1 MEVSAEWTRCSCQT
15 NGLYIETHI
24 RNLEK
29 RVYRG
34 VLRVYIAEINSR
46 WGDYSGNQYHFA
58 FLGFADINAISL
70 DPQEEGFFVSTW
82 IPKDYYPDIEKE
94 DVDNLAVFAVLFNS
108 TAHTQYAHPPDKN
121 PFNAYYVDAMD
132 VDMSKNVPPSVSI
145 VSPKNGYLYLFDR
158 EIMKMGK
165 TVIIGKKTVE
175 INVWDDD
182 GIDKI
187 EIYVDGTPR
196 KTLTDE
202 NTWIWKDVGDHA
214 LLVKAYDTEGHNA
227 IDIVNAFIM
236 AI

>member
-94 DVDNLAVFAVLFNS
+94 DVDNLAVFVVLFNS
-108 TAHTQYAHPPDKN
+108 TAHTQYANPPDKN

-132 VDMSKNVPPSVSI
+132 VYMPENVPPSVSI
-145 VSPKNGYLYLFDR
+145 TSPRDGYIYIFDR
-158 EIMKMGK
+158 EIIHINR
-165 TVIIGKKTVE
+165 TVIIGSKNVE
-175 INVWDDD
+175 MKIFDET
-182 GIDKI
+182 GIDKV
-187 EIYVDGTPR
+187 EIYVDNELRATIHHEPY
-196 KTLTDE
+196 E
-202 NTWIWKDVGDHA
+202 WKWQGFGNHVLEA
-214 LLVKAYDTEGHNA
+214 KAYDAQGLNA
-227 IDIVNAFIM
+227 TDSIKAFII
-236 AI
+236 A